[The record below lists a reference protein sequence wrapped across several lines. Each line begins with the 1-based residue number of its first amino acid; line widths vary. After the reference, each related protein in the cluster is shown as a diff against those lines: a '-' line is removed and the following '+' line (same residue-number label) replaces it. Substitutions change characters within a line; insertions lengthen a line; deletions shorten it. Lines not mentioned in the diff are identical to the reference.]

1 MTTHPSQSSNTPNPP
16 ITSEMP
22 QNTTADTHPQ
32 SQSTQQSTTHDNSS
46 FANMGNPFEFFN
58 QMNQQLQQQMNQ
70 FSQFNPFAHIAN
82 LTAQMTQIP
91 SPMTNLS
98 SFTSLFNPL
107 GQFSQASDGKPT
119 SNSDNSHTN
128 ANTMTQL
135 YGQFFNNMTELSQ
148 QIAQQ
153 SMRLQ
158 QQPQYTNTS
167 LIMDL
172 MDGWKKM
179 AQMTHN
185 HPGQVIED
193 QVQLLRDQMQLWQNT
208 LQQLAGKKTEPVA
221 IPEKGDKRFSDEE
234 WDNNPIFN
242 FLKQNYLLTTQAMLE
257 SIENT
262 EGIDDKT
269 RQRLAFFT
277 RQWVNAV
284 APTNFLLTNP
294 EVLRLTIES
303 GGQNLVQGMK
313 QLSEDMH
320 NSADTLNIRMTDSSA
335 FRVGD
340 NIATSKGKVIFEN
353 YLMQLIQYEP
363 TTEKVKQRPMLLVPP
378 WINKFYIMDLRE
390 KNSFIR
396 WAVNQGHTVFV
407 LSWANP
413 TPDYH
418 NVGMQHY
425 MKDGILAAMDEIERI
440 TGEKT
445 INITGYC
452 IGGMLT
458 AITLAY
464 LTAKNQADRIASAT
478 LWATIIDFSD
488 PGDIGVFIEDKIV
501 TAIDKQNSQKGVFDG
516 RMMGVSFSLLRENS
530 LYWNYYVQNYLK
542 GERPVPFDLLYWN
555 SDCTNVTAALHHF
568 LLREF
573 YINNGL
579 KKVGG
584 VEIDGVKIDL
594 SKVKT
599 PVFMIA
605 TLQDHIAKWKGCYAG
620 TQVFDGEKVFILGES
635 GHVAGIMNPP
645 NSKYGYYTN
654 KNYTTDADQWYKD
667 AEYVQDTWWH
677 NWQAWVKTYE
687 GGETA
692 ARVVG
697 QDRSGKTV
705 ATYGDA
711 PGTYVTVKAPE
722 ALAGHN
728 FAEAYRSQLPTQ

>member
-1 MTTHPSQSSNTPNPP
+1 MVANAPHSNSSSSSHPNTPQTDSATNIHSSADKTQDNP
-16 ITSEMP
+16 TS
-22 QNTTADTHPQ
+22 H
-32 SQSTQQSTTHDNSS
+32 QSTTAQTGFNGFSG
-46 FANMGNPFEFFN
+46 FGMPNNLFEFFN
-58 QMNQQLQQQMNQ
+58 QMNQQMAQMAHL
-70 FSQFNPFAHIAN
+70 NPFAQLAKTMPQAFYPPHTPAN
-82 LTAQMTQIP
+82 TSTEPQVTSSTA
-91 SPMTNLS
+91 N
-98 SFTSLFNPL
+98 
-107 GQFSQASDGKPT
+107 
-119 SNSDNSHTN
+119 N
-128 ANTMTQL
+128 ANPTTSSASSAML
-135 YGQFFNNMTELSQ
+135 DFYGQFFGNMTQLSQ

-153 SMRLQ
+153 TMRLQ

-167 LIMDL
+167 IMMDL

-179 AQMTHN
+179 AQMAHN
-185 HPGQVIED
+185 HPGQLIDD
-193 QVQLLRDQMQLWQNT
+193 QVQLMRDQMHLWQNT
-208 LQQLAGKKTEPVA
+208 LQQFAGKNPEPVVT
-221 IPEKGDKRFSDEE
+221 PEKGDKRFNDEE
-234 WDNNPIFN
+234 WENNPIFN
-242 FLKQNYLLTTQAMLE
+242 FLKQNYLLTTQAMLDA
-257 SIENT
+257 IDNT
-262 EGIDDKT
+262 EGVDEKT

-277 RQWVNAV
+277 RQWVNAI

-294 EVLRLTIES
+294 EVLRLTLES

-313 QLSEDMH
+313 QMSEDMQ
-320 NSADTLNIRMTDSSA
+320 NSADTLNIRMTDQSA

-340 NIATSKGKVIFEN
+340 NIATSKGKVVFEN

-363 TTEKVKQRPMLLVPP
+363 ATEKVKQRPMLLVPP

-390 KNSFIR
+390 KNSFIH

-407 LSWANP
+407 ISWANP
-413 TPDYH
+413 TPEYQH
-418 NVGMQHY
+418 VSMKHY
-425 MKDGILAAMDEIERI
+425 MKDGVIEAMDAIERI

-445 INITGYC
+445 INISGYC

-458 AITLAY
+458 SVTLAY
-464 LTAKNQADRIASAT
+464 LTAKNQAERIASAT

-488 PGDIGVFIEDKIV
+488 PGDIGVFIDDKIV
-501 TAIDKQNSQKGVFDG
+501 TAIDKQNTEKGVFDG

-579 KKVGG
+579 KKAGG

-594 SKVKT
+594 SKVKI
-599 PVFMIA
+599 PVYMVA
-605 TLQDHIAKWKGCYAG
+605 TLQDHIAKWKSCYPG
-620 TQVFDGEKVFILGES
+620 TQVFGGEKVFVLGES
-635 GHVAGIMNPP
+635 GHIAGIMNPP

-654 KNYTTDADQWYKD
+654 NNYTADADQWYKD

-677 NWQAWVKTYE
+677 NWRDWVKAYE
-687 GGETA
+687 GGETN

-697 QDRSGKTV
+697 QDSKGKAVDTF
-705 ATYGDA
+705 GDA
-711 PGTYVTVKAPE
+711 PGSYVTVKAPE

-728 FAEAYRSQLPTQ
+728 FAEAYRSQLPNS

>member
-1 MTTHPSQSSNTPNPP
+1 MVANASHSNSSSSSHPNTPQTDSATNIHSSADKTQDNP
-16 ITSEMP
+16 TS
-22 QNTTADTHPQ
+22 H
-32 SQSTQQSTTHDNSS
+32 QSTTAQTGFNGFSG
-46 FANMGNPFEFFN
+46 FGMPNNPFEFFN
-58 QMNQQLQQQMNQ
+58 QMNQQMAQMAQ
-70 FSQFNPFAHIAN
+70 LNPFAQLAKTMPQAFYPPHTPAN
-82 LTAQMTQIP
+82 TSTEPQATSSTA
-91 SPMTNLS
+91 N
-98 SFTSLFNPL
+98 
-107 GQFSQASDGKPT
+107 
-119 SNSDNSHTN
+119 N
-128 ANTMTQL
+128 ANPTTSSASSAML
-135 YGQFFNNMTELSQ
+135 DFYGQFFGNMTQLSQ

-153 SMRLQ
+153 TMRLQ

-167 LIMDL
+167 IMMDL

-179 AQMTHN
+179 AQMAHN
-185 HPGQVIED
+185 HPGQLIDD
-193 QVQLLRDQMQLWQNT
+193 QVQLMRDQMHLWQNT
-208 LQQLAGKKTEPVA
+208 LQQFAGKNPEPVVT
-221 IPEKGDKRFSDEE
+221 PEKGDKRFNDEE
-234 WDNNPIFN
+234 WENNPIFN
-242 FLKQNYLLTTQAMLE
+242 FLKQNYLLTTQAMLDA
-257 SIENT
+257 IDNT
-262 EGIDDKT
+262 EGVDEKT

-277 RQWVNAV
+277 RQWVNAI

-294 EVLRLTIES
+294 EVLRLTLES

-313 QLSEDMH
+313 QMSEDMQ
-320 NSADTLNIRMTDSSA
+320 NSADTLNIRMTDQSA

-340 NIATSKGKVIFEN
+340 NIATSKGKVVFEN

-363 TTEKVKQRPMLLVPP
+363 ATEKVKQRPMLLVPP

-390 KNSFIR
+390 KNSFIH

-407 LSWANP
+407 ISWANP
-413 TPDYH
+413 TPEYQH
-418 NVGMQHY
+418 VSMKHY
-425 MKDGILAAMDEIERI
+425 MKDGVIEAMDAIERI

-445 INITGYC
+445 INISGYC

-458 AITLAY
+458 SVTLAY
-464 LTAKNQADRIASAT
+464 LTAKNQAERIASAT

-488 PGDIGVFIEDKIV
+488 PGDIGVFIDDKIV
-501 TAIDKQNSQKGVFDG
+501 TAIDKQNTEKGVFDG

-579 KKVGG
+579 KKAGG

-594 SKVKT
+594 SKVKI
-599 PVFMIA
+599 PVYMVA
-605 TLQDHIAKWKGCYAG
+605 TLQDHIAKWKSCYPG
-620 TQVFDGEKVFILGES
+620 TQVFGGEKVFVLGES
-635 GHVAGIMNPP
+635 GHIAGIMNPP

-654 KNYTTDADQWYKD
+654 NNYTADADQWYKD

-677 NWQAWVKTYE
+677 NWRDWVKAYE
-687 GGETA
+687 GGETN

-697 QDRSGKTV
+697 QDSKGKAVDTF
-705 ATYGDA
+705 GDA
-711 PGTYVTVKAPE
+711 PGSYVTVKAPE

-728 FAEAYRSQLPTQ
+728 FAEAYRSQLPNS